1 MMYAIVLAGLATV
14 AVGVPSVAHAAPSEH
29 RLEDGEGH
37 VVATFV
43 VRADTASS
51 MSVPPGDY
59 VHVKPDG
66 TRSEVRIGP
75 GERFVASGPTTAT
88 AAPVRTLVTRP
99 EPPQGVPP
107 PRTDRRGPVKHPW
120 AAPLLASFLPG
131 TGHAIARRPGAAFG
145 WFAAAAGL
153 TFGSVALGLSADNRE
168 GATPGDAG
176 RSGAREAL
184 RHGAF
189 VVATDALA
197 LVWIGQ
203 AADAWVAAKR
213 KTVRAKKRHVIAV
226 SLQRA
231 TTVGMRPGEPSMA
244 RYEDLT
250 IGVLGQVI
258 PRLSVGVADLGV
270 HGRSGGRLTLQA
282 GLRAAGRVLQ
292 RDRVWLVVAA
302 GVIFQGT
309 SGSTTLDTATP
320 RREQGRFG
328 ATGYAQ
334 LETRVFVLDRLSLDF
349 GPRFSV
355 PFATRYYGGGR
366 ALPRWAPTIELVAG
380 TQVYF

>member
-1 MMYAIVLAGLATV
+1 MIRAVVLAAVLAAPTG
-14 AVGVPSVAHAAPSEH
+14 ASATPSEH
-29 RLEDGEGH
+29 RLEDGQGR

-43 VRADTASS
+43 VRPDTASS
-51 MSVPPGDY
+51 ISVPPGNY
-59 VHVKPDG
+59 VHVQPDG
-66 TRSEVRIGP
+66 TRSEVRIGL
-75 GERFVASGPTTAT
+75 GERFVASGAKAT
-88 AAPVRTLVTRP
+88 PPPAKRPLVARPQP
-99 EPPQGVPP
+99 EPGVPG
-107 PRTDRRGPVKHPW
+107 PRTDRKGPVKHAW

-176 RSGAREAL
+176 RSGAREAI

-213 KTVRAKKRHVIAV
+213 KIVRAKKRHVIAV

-231 TTVGMRPGEPSMA
+231 TTVGIRPGEPSMA

-292 RDRVWLVVAA
+292 RDRVWLVVAG

-320 RREQGRFG
+320 RRERGRFG

-334 LETRVFVLDRLSLDF
+334 LETRVFVLDRLSLDI

-366 ALPRWAPTIELVAG
+366 ALPRWAPTVELVAG